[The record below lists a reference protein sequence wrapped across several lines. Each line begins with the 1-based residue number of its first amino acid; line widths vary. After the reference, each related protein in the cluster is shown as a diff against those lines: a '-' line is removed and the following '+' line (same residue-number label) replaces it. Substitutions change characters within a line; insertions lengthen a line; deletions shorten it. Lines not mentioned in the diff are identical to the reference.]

1 MLTAGKS
8 DRIGAGLNLAEAIDW
23 KEFGNQQACKRSTT
37 EPRQR
42 PHATRAS
49 TTFRGLLR

>member
-1 MLTAGKS
+1 MPTAGKS
-8 DRIGAGLNLAEAIDW
+8 DRIGAGPNLAEVIDW
-23 KEFGNQQACKRSTT
+23 KEFGKRAPWLSTT

-42 PHATRAS
+42 PHATRAC